1 MSAHHAEERRAL
13 MAASDAINAARA
25 PRRAPRNWRTE
36 HAELQATAEAR
47 SSFPRKAP
55 TFRQRPTQA
64 PPPTGSRE
72 IPAWLLAVLVVLT
85 IAALAL
91 FAPGANAAPATPIN
105 CQGDQEYYWQIVAS
119 APGAQGQWWT
129 DCGYRYELPATPVI
143 ALPPIIDPP
152 TTPVPEPATWLL
164 FAAGL
169 VALIAARR
177 LRKGPQA

>member
-1 MSAHHAEERRAL
+1 MSAAYAEERRAL
-13 MAASDAINAARA
+13 LDACDAVNAART
-25 PRRAPRNWRTE
+25 PHREPRNWRTE
-36 HAELQATAEAR
+36 HALMQATIDAR
-47 SSFPRKAP
+47 SELARA
-55 TFRQRPTQA
+55 TARIA

-72 IPAWLLAVLVVLT
+72 IPGWLLAVLLVLAAFA
-85 IAALAL
+85 IAT

-129 DCGYRYELPATPVI
+129 DCGYRYELPAAPVI

>member
-1 MSAHHAEERRAL
+1 MSAAYAEERRAL
-13 MAASDAINAARA
+13 LDACDAVNAART
-25 PRRAPRNWRTE
+25 PHREPRNWRTE
-36 HAELQATAEAR
+36 HALMQATIDAR
-47 SSFPRKAP
+47 SELARTTA
-55 TFRQRPTQA
+55 RIA

-72 IPAWLLAVLVVLT
+72 IPGWLLAVLLVLAAFA
-85 IAALAL
+85 IAT
-91 FAPGANAAPATPIN
+91 FAPGANA
-105 CQGDQEYYWQIVAS
+105 

-129 DCGYRYELPATPVI
+129 DCGYRYEMPAAPVI

-169 VALIAARR
+169 VALIAARW